1 MNIGDR
7 VRLLRGRE
15 EGVIV
20 GFGSNNNIVEV
31 EIEDGFRIPALRSE
45 VVVVAAEEAQ
55 RFRREEPDP
64 RKIEPRGGAKE
75 VVSIKGIFFAFV
87 VRFSLLIVLG
97 FDASRVRM
105 IMPVWRFFWKC
116 SFSPSRDATNHV
128 PTYVLALLT
137 YDSFTTNL

>member
-15 EGVIV
+15 EGIIV
-20 GFGSNNNIVEV
+20 GFGSNNLVEV

-64 RKIEPRGGAKE
+64 RKIEPGGEPRKWCR
-75 VVSIKGIFFAFV
+75 SKAF
-87 VRFSLLIVLG
+87 S
-97 FDASRVRM
+97 
-105 IMPVWRFFWKC
+105 
-116 SFSPSRDATNHV
+116 SPSFR
-128 PTYVLALLT
+128 
-137 YDSFTTNL
+137 STT